1 MSRFGLNRRQ
11 FLTLP
16 LALLLAPVAS
26 LRAET
31 LVRRSAY
38 DVGVG
43 LLYNALSFDLSGT
56 VSESVD
62 REAGR
67 YEIKAVGQGSRI
79 ANRVESRGVRVGGR
93 WAPLESHSWFDVA
106 GRESRTEL
114 KYDHT
119 RRTVEYHYRGETF
132 FRRRRR
138 VGDDLLPVAEG
149 LHVDDV
155 ISALLN
161 YADGVWPPGPDGV
174 YRTVV
179 ARRRRPESEGPDD
192 VQPQY
197 RAELVPFTMRV
208 ERDAETGK
216 PAATFDFTRFS
227 SWARE
232 SKPARIVFGDDRR
245 PELLAASLILGT
257 SVSVRF
263 KSAS

>member
-16 LALLLAPVAS
+16 LALLLAPAAS

-31 LVRRSAY
+31 LVKQSAY
-38 DVGVG
+38 DVGVA
-43 LLYNALSFDLSGT
+43 LLYNALSFDMAGT

-62 REAGR
+62 RGAGR
-67 YEIKAVGQGSRI
+67 YEIKAIGQGSRI
-79 ANRVESRGVRVGGR
+79 ANRVESRGVRLGGR
-93 WAPLESHSWFDVA
+93 WAPLESTSWFDVA
-106 GRESRTEL
+106 GRVSRTEL
-114 KYDHT
+114 KYDYT

-132 FRRRRR
+132 FRRRQR
-138 VGDDLLPVAEG
+138 VGDDLVPMAEG

-161 YADGVWPPGPDGV
+161 YAEDLWHPGADGVF
-174 YRTVV
+174 RTVV

-192 VQPQY
+192 VQGQY
-197 RAELVPFTMRV
+197 RAELVPFTMRL
-208 ERDAETGK
+208 EPDAETGK

-232 SKPARIVFGDDRR
+232 SKPARIVFGRDRR
-245 PELLAASLILGT
+245 PELIAASLILGT
-257 SVSVRF
+257 SVSIRF
-263 KSAS
+263 KSA